1 MAGKKWTE
9 ETKEHARLKRYGRK
23 DLLETE
29 YLKIASA
36 YEDANYFRKVHNK
49 IHTYLRQRNL
59 LDVAFPNRKRYKP
72 KGYWVPET
80 IIEEAKKYKTKTEFT
95 INSQVAFNHSLK
107 YKGLLDNLFPKK
119 EPLTYTLEECK
130 ELIKPFKS
138 RMDLSRNNTKL
149 YLYVKSKGW
158 LEELIPDMRYYKKS
172 KYTIESVT
180 ELAKNYKFI
189 SDFVR
194 EQPGPYDFAH
204 RNGLIPSLFPER
216 KRKWTDDKVIEELRK
231 YETKRMVAR
240 SNQSLYNTAQRKG
253 LLEVVFPKHLSIKWT
268 EQRILEELSKYEKRS
283 DLYKENPSLYQIAR
297 VGKYLDKVLP
307 SDRKTKWTDNKIVD
321 ELKKYKNRKE
331 VYKTNFNLY
340 QISLKSGHLNQIHPK
355 NKSNDVVKS
364 DKSNFTFK
372 P

>member
-1 MAGKKWTE
+1 MAGKKWSE
-9 ETKEHARLKRYGRK
+9 ETKQSARLKKYGRT
-23 DLLETE
+23 DLLENE

-80 IIEEAKKYKTKTEFT
+80 IREEAKKYKTKTEFT

-107 YKGLLDNLFPKK
+107 YEGLLDDIFPKK
-119 EPLTYTLEECK
+119 EPFNYTLEQCK
-130 ELIKPFKS
+130 EMIKSYKS
-138 RMDLSRNNTKL
+138 RMDLSRKNMKL
-149 YLYVKSKGW
+149 YLYVKNKGW
-158 LEELIPDMRYYKKS
+158 LQELIPDMRYHKKS
-172 KYTIESVT
+172 KYSVDGIK

-204 RNGLIPSLFPER
+204 RNGLIPTLFPER
-216 KRKWTDDKVIEELRK
+216 KRKWTDEKIIEELK
-231 YETKRMVAR
+231 KFETKRMVAR
-240 SNQSLYNTAQRKG
+240 ENQSLYNTAQRKG
-253 LLEVVFPKHLSIKWT
+253 LLEQVFPKHLSVKWT
-268 EQRILEELSKYEKRS
+268 EQRILEELSKYESRR

-297 VGKYLDKVLP
+297 VGKYLDKHLP
-307 SDRKTKWTDNKIVD
+307 NDRKIKWTDEKIVE
-321 ELKKYKNRKE
+321 ELKKYENRKD
-331 VYKTNFNLY
+331 VYRNNINLY
-340 QISLKSGHLNQIHPK
+340 QISLKSGHLNTIHPK
-355 NKSNDVVKS
+355 KKRI
-364 DKSNFTFK
+364 NFTFR